1 LKAPSLLAITID
13 CQRLLP
19 QRLKNIIHDE
29 HLITKNTKCICIK
42 VFKEETATGGYLSN
56 EITDNT
62 AVINAHARTI
72 CVKDPGNPYLNKK
85 TS

>member
-1 LKAPSLLAITID
+1 M
-13 CQRLLP
+13 
-19 QRLKNIIHDE
+19 
-29 HLITKNTKCICIK
+29 
-42 VFKEETATGGYLSN
+42 FKEEAEAGGYLSN

-72 CVKDPGNPYLNKK
+72 CVKDPGNPYLSKGKKKK